1 MSKFSE
7 LSDCELA
14 TMKCIWD
21 AAEPVSAQEIMEQLK
36 VVYGL
41 EYKDTTVYTFIKKLR
56 EKGFVDSYRKGITY
70 YAAIRSEEEYRS
82 QQLRRTE
89 DFWFKGS
96 SSKLLSALVK
106 TKKVSAE
113 ERRELRQVVDELGG

>member
-21 AAEPVSAQEIMEQLK
+21 AAEPISAQEIMEQLK
-36 VVYGL
+36 NVYGL
-41 EYKDTTVYTFIKKLR
+41 EYKDTTVFTFIKKLK
-56 EKGFVDSYRKGITY
+56 EKGFVDSYRKGVTY
-70 YAAIRSEEEYRS
+70 YVAKRSEEEYRS

-106 TKKVSAE
+106 TKKVSQE
-113 ERRELRQVVDELGG
+113 ERRELRRVIDDLDC